1 MSFWKRGNYAFNTVE
16 KIVNLV
22 KHFGKF
28 AYDTWYV
35 GITANSVRS
44 LKAHGINTDN
54 QMSPDFDV
62 WDIPFEHAKECK
74 EALLSM
80 EGYDFIC
87 DDESDFIDETYP
99 NSFIYLY
106 RVMSFTTQH
115 IDTLDFKPVKS
126 LPKNHIIVTEVSRN
140 DEKTVTRYDDEFDK
154 AACDELVEQIRQKF
168 LGNQTKFLKIVHR
181 SVIEMWFYFG
191 EGCCT
196 ITYDGRTSQEGYVQS
211 YRSGSRSRKQ
221 VPFFEGAYPEYMICR
236 DVDVFTDIVRYFLEK
251 DRKPGKRQNVKWVV
265 VKEEKLQQYS

>member
-16 KIVNLV
+16 HIVNLV

-44 LKAHGINTDN
+44 LKAHGIDTDN
-54 QMSPDFDV
+54 QRSAEFDV
-62 WDIPFEHAKECK
+62 WDIPFENARECK

-80 EGYDFIC
+80 EGYDFIS
-87 DDESDFIDETYP
+87 DDESDFIDDTYP
-99 NSFIYLY
+99 NLFIYLY
-106 RVMSFTTQH
+106 KVEGIYHTVQH
-115 IDTLDFKPVKS
+115 IDVSDFKPVKA
-126 LPKNHIIVTEVSRN
+126 LPKNHIIVTEVSRD

-154 AACDELVEQIRQKF
+154 DACDKLIAEIRQKF
-168 LGNQTKFLKIVHR
+168 IDNKMKYLNIVHR
-181 SVIEMWFYFG
+181 STIEMWFEFG

-196 ITYDGRTSQEGYVQS
+196 ISYDGHTSQEGYIQS
-211 YRSGSRSRKQ
+211 YRNGSRSRKQ
-221 VPFFEGAYPEYMICR
+221 VQFFDGTRPEYMVCR
-236 DVDVFTDIVRYFLEK
+236 DADVFTAILRYFLEK

-265 VKEEKLQQYS
+265 VKGE